1 MKNRKRIIRTNNNAH
16 IKRERTSKYFSNI
29 SNNKKDLDEKIRE
42 ILDDEMNKECF
53 DCGSLN
59 PQFISI
65 NNGIFLCHDC
75 IKVHNKFNQN
85 ISLIIN
91 NNLCLLTNKEILFIY
106 YGGNT
111 RLNNF
116 VNYEYP
122 GLQNYQPNIL
132 YNTQAMNYYRNRL
145 IALVEKKNM
154 PEKPNSI
161 YAYKL
166 LGENVNKYSKNRLF
180 LEVKNNKIYNNE
192 INIAQRYSNKFRKIE
207 NGKNLKYIDKDLKTK
222 NGKNKKYTYLN
233 LDPFSSNNSFK
244 NIFNLDVNKKENQ
257 NNKNLRIKY
266 IEDNDLNKNK
276 SLYNKT
282 FFKEMKNIFR
292 YENLKGK
299 LRMRLNEKENAK
311 DYIKDELLTHQASLS
326 NTIYFP
332 NNNLGICKKDDKYL
346 KKMNIPKNFSI
357 KNLEKCKNINNNI
370 SHIYIKP
377 RMSNNSFSKNYKIIK
392 NQEYN
397 NLNFNKK
404 RNSIINGMSKF
415 SLKKLNL
422 RDDLS
427 LKRKENDI
435 MSKRQY
441 LYSKSNT
448 TMNIFP
454 PLEQKKFQ
462 KDKRNILDV
471 KNNNCIISPNVK
483 YLSKRELSFNNLD
496 RNNNML
502 SLNETVQSNK
512 NNKDKI
518 INHLRIS
525 PVKKRKFNK
534 YNLNINGSIEENKN
548 TNKNYKKD
556 NKKINFIKV
565 IKTTMGRR
573 NNSDLNFKKIE
584 YFNKSSNINNDI
596 NNKIKIFNDNG
607 SKNNVFLNDE
617 IEDNKNN
624 IYLKAL
630 QDKQEQV
637 LIENS
642 DQNKLLLDQNCLF
655 NKTIDINVINKKD
668 NDFFKNNKQNSF
680 KVEKIING
688 GLKEN
693 NIKFN
698 NSFNSLNNYKKFKTG
713 KDEKFFFNKTNCTDL
728 INLSK
733 ENNSKKL
740 LKNGGDISDE
750 FLLEAKNLINILKMN
765 KIQNNVEL
773 DKLKILNKIK
783 KDKEIKEGNKS
794 NSKNSIR
801 NKYKQKAELINEKKS
816 PINDSNEKQYLNIKN
831 INNFNITE
839 DNWNINQ
846 LGEVEI
852 YEKIKYIE
860 LD

>member
-404 RNSIINGMSKF
+404 RNSINIF
-415 SLKKLNL
+415 
-422 RDDLS
+422 LS
-427 LKRKENDI
+427 LI
-435 MSKRQY
+435 Y
-441 LYSKSNT
+441 
-448 TMNIFP
+448 
-454 PLEQKKFQ
+454 
-462 KDKRNILDV
+462 
-471 KNNNCIISPNVK
+471 
-483 YLSKRELSFNNLD
+483 
-496 RNNNML
+496 
-502 SLNETVQSNK
+502 
-512 NNKDKI
+512 
-518 INHLRIS
+518 
-525 PVKKRKFNK
+525 
-534 YNLNINGSIEENKN
+534 
-548 TNKNYKKD
+548 
-556 NKKINFIKV
+556 
-565 IKTTMGRR
+565 
-573 NNSDLNFKKIE
+573 
-584 YFNKSSNINNDI
+584 YF
-596 NNKIKIFNDNG
+596 
-607 SKNNVFLNDE
+607 
-617 IEDNKNN
+617 
-624 IYLKAL
+624 
-630 QDKQEQV
+630 
-637 LIENS
+637 LI
-642 DQNKLLLDQNCLF
+642 
-655 NKTIDINVINKKD
+655 
-668 NDFFKNNKQNSF
+668 
-680 KVEKIING
+680 
-688 GLKEN
+688 
-693 NIKFN
+693 
-698 NSFNSLNNYKKFKTG
+698 
-713 KDEKFFFNKTNCTDL
+713 
-728 INLSK
+728 
-733 ENNSKKL
+733 
-740 LKNGGDISDE
+740 
-750 FLLEAKNLINILKMN
+750 
-765 KIQNNVEL
+765 
-773 DKLKILNKIK
+773 
-783 KDKEIKEGNKS
+783 
-794 NSKNSIR
+794 
-801 NKYKQKAELINEKKS
+801 
-816 PINDSNEKQYLNIKN
+816 
-831 INNFNITE
+831 
-839 DNWNINQ
+839 
-846 LGEVEI
+846 
-852 YEKIKYIE
+852 
-860 LD
+860 